1 MINEL
6 EIVLFENLL
15 KREQMKKL
23 TFTELKIIATELPFL
38 TSIGYGIYKAITLFN
53 TKYKNE
59 HQILVLEGFDQKKNP
74 VNAITELV
82 SASSGID
89 ISGEETGYYLFLTP
103 CLEEFFIYRELKN
116 PFIREIK
123 DIHLYGDQLFNLV
136 LDEKKEYKLIGNN
149 CQDYTFRM
157 TNFIEGISKQN
168 KSFKHENL
176 MNNYKKKTKSKSIQ
190 ISNLKK
196 NFQSNSMVFNK
207 FLINYNLQGDNT
219 SVLSDLSSKKGKSVV
234 LENSE
239 KSKLVLPKIE
249 KSLNVSLKNTTN
261 TEDKI
266 SNFTRP
272 SIILENTQNE
282 ISLNNILPSE
292 NLMKSSNSFFK
303 LKVPSSNVIR
313 AKKSL
318 QMIKE
323 VQNEAQIS
331 FIQF

>member
-1 MINEL
+1 
-6 EIVLFENLL
+6 
-15 KREQMKKL
+15 
-23 TFTELKIIATELPFL
+23 
-38 TSIGYGIYKAITLFN
+38 
-53 TKYKNE
+53 
-59 HQILVLEGFDQKKNP
+59 
-74 VNAITELV
+74 
-82 SASSGID
+82 
-89 ISGEETGYYLFLTP
+89 
-103 CLEEFFIYRELKN
+103 
-116 PFIREIK
+116 
-123 DIHLYGDQLFNLV
+123 
-136 LDEKKEYKLIGNN
+136 
-149 CQDYTFRM
+149 
-157 TNFIEGISKQN
+157 
-168 KSFKHENL
+168 
-176 MNNYKKKTKSKSIQ
+176 
-190 ISNLKK
+190 
-196 NFQSNSMVFNK
+196 MVFNK

>member
-38 TSIGYGIYKAITLFN
+38 TSVGYGIYKAITLFN

-59 HQILVLEGFDQKKNP
+59 HQILVLEGCDQKKKP
-74 VNAITELV
+74 VYAITELV

-89 ISGEETGYYLFLTP
+89 ISGEESGYYLFLTP
-103 CLEEFFIYRELKN
+103 CIEEFFIYRELKN
-116 PFIREIK
+116 PIIRERK

-149 CQDYTFRM
+149 CQDYTCRM
-157 TNFIEGISKQN
+157 TKLIDAFSKENQ
-168 KSFKHENL
+168 SSKHENL
-176 MNNYKKKTKSKSIQ
+176 MKNNKKKTKSRSFQ

-196 NFQSNSMVFNK
+196 NFQSSSMVFNK
-207 FLINYNLQGDNT
+207 LINYNLQVDNT
-219 SVLSDLSSKKGKSVV
+219 SVLSDLSSKKGKSVM

-239 KSKLVLPKIE
+239 KNKLVLPKIE
-249 KSLNVSLKNTTN
+249 KSLYVSLKNATN
-261 TEDKI
+261 MDEKM

-292 NLMKSSNSFFK
+292 SLMKSSNSFFK

-313 AKKSL
+313 TKKSL